1 MKNINESTLDFSGGK
16 DSLLSVFTDFFK
28 NAGDLGSL
36 TLSTVDF
43 AIGAVTSP
51 LYGKFSEVNEKFE
64 KERNRIS
71 KSINDRMSPEVKA
84 ATAFMLPVLTAAD
97 NVNLENLKNIPGII
111 PSVDLAKKTGEYL
124 SRMGKTLEDKS
135 GSGRVTFSPYYSNEQ
150 KKEIGKLSEEGAKN
164 FNFWLNNYAVKDPN
178 LIRLLDYVVQN
189 PKNKITKEF
198 NSYMNEGLFERVET
212 MSFFSNKNSKKS
224 ETKKRNDESKNINLD
239 LEYILFESVSIE
251 INPDLDNIAKR
262 VREDSISAFNIFTK
276 AKKELS
282 ELKEKYD
289 KVVEHFKDIYESQN
303 KKTEENYYN
312 DKDIIN
318 EIYLCSIEKFMFENK
333 LERKI

>member
-1 MKNINESTLDFSGGK
+1 
-16 DSLLSVFTDFFK
+16 
-28 NAGDLGSL
+28 
-36 TLSTVDF
+36 
-43 AIGAVTSP
+43 
-51 LYGKFSEVNEKFE
+51 
-64 KERNRIS
+64 
-71 KSINDRMSPEVKA
+71 
-84 ATAFMLPVLTAAD
+84 
-97 NVNLENLKNIPGII
+97 

-239 LEYILFESVSIE
+239 LEYVLFESVSIE
-251 INPDLDNIAKR
+251 INPNLDNIAKR
-262 VREDSISAFNIFTK
+262 VREDSISAFNIFKK

-303 KKTEENYYN
+303 KKTEENYCN

-318 EIYLCSIEKFMFENK
+318 EVYLCSIEKFMFENK